1 MLIHYR
7 EPSQGDL
14 WLGRCYQ
21 RRHCLYGRNPG
32 VPKAITGA
40 VVVVVDE
47 SWLACDLTKSS
58 REAPRCGSDRNK
70 ELTRGG
76 D

>member
-1 MLIHYR
+1 
-7 EPSQGDL
+7 
-14 WLGRCYQ
+14 
-21 RRHCLYGRNPG
+21 